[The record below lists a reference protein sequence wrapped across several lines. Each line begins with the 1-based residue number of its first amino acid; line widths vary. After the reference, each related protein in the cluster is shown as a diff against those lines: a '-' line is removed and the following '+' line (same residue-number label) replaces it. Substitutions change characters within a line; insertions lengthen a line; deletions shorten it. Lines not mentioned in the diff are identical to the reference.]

1 VIRIATRLTPAGVI
15 GVVFDEAEVVAT
27 ISGAGEPLGMLR
39 DLLGELTAGRS
50 GLVASVTIDLD
61 ALLQAALLPDAAAAS
76 DTARNA
82 SGSVVLLRIAARPP
96 SHEAL
101 RRHPDPL
108 VARHTAA
115 TRAVLG
121 GHDVTGIELAELDAA
136 AVLAIADEL
145 ATGVLADAGL
155 RDVAIVASGAPA
167 SPMHERQVAEMLLD
181 RVPGLRVSTSHDFG
195 GLGLSGRVSS
205 TVVNA
210 VLALPAEEMINACE
224 DAVHRVLADVPLGF
238 ARGDGGRSPA
248 PTLRAHP
255 VLGLCATSAMTVSGL
270 AAHTAQRDCRVVMAD
285 GERLLLAEVRDA
297 LPVVLPEQPVFEGT
311 RLSVPTA
318 RFVYAATPGPD
329 ALPEWMG
336 QGSDGPIVIAADV
349 ASKPEPQNQSN
360 LTVAEADLDVA
371 LLATALCAPMAWVDE
386 VARVADPGQ
395 IQAARADAE
404 QRALVMAVAAG
415 GRPTTERLVES
426 AVMALPYGG
435 GTTVRIRVRA
445 VSELSLNSSLW
456 AKRRLDQ

>member
-1 VIRIATRLTPAGVI
+1 
-15 GVVFDEAEVVAT
+15 
-27 ISGAGEPLGMLR
+27 
-39 DLLGELTAGRS
+39 
-50 GLVASVTIDLD
+50 
-61 ALLQAALLPDAAAAS
+61 
-76 DTARNA
+76 
-82 SGSVVLLRIAARPP
+82 
-96 SHEAL
+96 
-101 RRHPDPL
+101 
-108 VARHTAA
+108 
-115 TRAVLG
+115 VLG
-121 GHDVTGIELAELDAA
+121 GHDVTGIELAELDTA

-145 ATGVLADAGL
+145 ATGALADAGL

-167 SPMHERQVAEMLLD
+167 CPMHERQVAEMLLD

-210 VLALPAEEMINACE
+210 VLALPAEEMINVCE

-238 ARGDGGRSPA
+238 ARGDGGRSLA

-270 AAHTAQRDCRVVMAD
+270 AAHAAQRDCRVVMAD
-285 GERLLLAEVRDA
+285 REYLLLAEVRDA
-297 LPVVLPEQPVFEGT
+297 LPVVLPEQPVFGT

-318 RFVYAATPGPD
+318 RFVYAATAGSD

-336 QGSDGPIVIAADV
+336 HGSDGPVVIAADV
-349 ASKPEPQNQSN
+349 ASKPEPQSQSN
-360 LTVAEADLDVA
+360 VTVAEAGLDVA

-386 VARVADPGQ
+386 VARVANPGQ

-404 QRALVMAVAAG
+404 QRALVMALAAG

-435 GTTVRIRVRA
+435 GATVRIRVRA
-445 VSELSLNSSLW
+445 VSELSLDASQS
-456 AKRRLDQ
+456 AKSRLDQ